1 MDFTRLIMYLVFFGG
16 GLFMIVNAFLQKSKA
31 SKAAE
36 SWQKT
41 QGVVQSSELSV
52 RHRPDSDGSSST
64 QYYPRVVYNYQVKG
78 TNYTNNALTFGKAN
92 TSKKK
97 ANLAVAKYPAG
108 ASVQVYYD
116 PADPTKSVLETEA
129 RGFVGNLLMGVL
141 LIVVGVVTI
150 IFL

>member
-52 RHRPDSDGSSST
+52 RHNNDSDGSSST
-64 QYYPRVVYNYQVKG
+64 QYYPRVVY
-78 TNYTNNALTFGKAN
+78 NYTNNALTFGKAN